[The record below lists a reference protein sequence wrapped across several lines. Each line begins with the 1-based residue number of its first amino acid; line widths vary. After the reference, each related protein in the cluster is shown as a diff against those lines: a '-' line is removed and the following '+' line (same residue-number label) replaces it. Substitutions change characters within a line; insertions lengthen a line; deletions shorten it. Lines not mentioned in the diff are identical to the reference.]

1 MKTPPH
7 PTRQTPV
14 EVSHIRATVFTG
26 LSCDRYGY
34 EAELLALLEQLV
46 RDMDRK
52 IERQKERA
60 IKDNA
65 PREPNSSERA
75 ELQSLQAR
83 EKGVLPLV
91 YSSFTF
97 TLW

>member
-1 MKTPPH
+1 M
-7 PTRQTPV
+7 
-14 EVSHIRATVFTG
+14 
-26 LSCDRYGY
+26 
-34 EAELLALLEQLV
+34 LEQLV

-65 PREPNSSERA
+65 PREPNSSERT

-83 EKGVLPLV
+83 EKGVLLLV
-91 YSSFTF
+91 YSLLAS
-97 TLW
+97 TL